1 MTGDGVNDILALK
14 TADCSIAMESGNDA
28 TKKDGASGLTGFRLW
43 KMPSIVAEGR
53 RVVNNI
59 QRSASLFF
67 DQEYLFHFVSHL
79 SDALSLYLSHHAVA
93 DVLDQWFYDRDSR
106 ILPSA

>member
-28 TKKDGASGLTGFRLW
+28 TKKMAQVVLLDSDFG

-67 DQEYLFHFVSHL
+67 DQEYLFYFVGYL
-79 SDALSLYLSHHAVA
+79 SDALSLYLSHHAIA
-93 DVLDQWFYDRDSR
+93 DVFDQWFYDWDSR